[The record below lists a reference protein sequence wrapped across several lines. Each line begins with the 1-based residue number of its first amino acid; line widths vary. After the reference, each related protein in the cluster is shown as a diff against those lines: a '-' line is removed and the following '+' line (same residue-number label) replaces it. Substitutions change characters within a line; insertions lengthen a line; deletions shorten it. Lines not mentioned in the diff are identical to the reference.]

1 MTVDGTLIAA
11 TATDIAPVAGTRT
24 IQGVCLVFGAVGASS
39 AGKTRFMAGSLRL
52 PTDLSRVKLLLDHDA
67 TDPLG
72 YLSSATIDAES
83 MTGEFTVAA
92 GDRGDMALAQAT
104 DKRRDGLSVGCQ
116 IEDWSMEGDVV
127 VIKAATLTEVSLV
140 SIPAFA
146 DARITQVRAHQK
158 GRIVTSE
165 DLTVEQ
171 PEQQPEQPQQP
182 APEQPEQPE
191 QPKPEQQPAPAAL
204 PVWHYLR
211 LHSPPGGVNAQA
223 TLTDLLQQLGLQ
235 DKLTRPLAQLS
246 GGEWQR
252 VRLAA
257 VVLQI
262 HPAINPRGALL
273 ILDEPL
279 TALDIA
285 QQREVDKLLL
295 QLSEAGIAIVASG
308 HDLNHSLRHADR
320 VWLMHQGR
328 VVSQGRAREVLTAE
342 RLEPLYQAEFVQ
354 LETPQGPLLYLP

>member
-1 MTVDGTLIAA
+1 MLLQCHGLRVPGRL
-11 TATDIAPVAGTRT
+11 
-24 IQGVCLVFGAVGASS
+24 S
-39 AGKTRFMAGSLRL
+39 AGELTLCRGERVHVVGPNGAGKSTLL
-52 PTDLSRVKLLLDHDA
+52 TALAGLLDA
-67 TDPLG
+67 EGQLTLAGQPLRSWSG
-72 YLSSATIDAES
+72 A
-83 MTGEFTVAA
+83 
-92 GDRGDMALAQAT
+92 ALAQ
-104 DKRRDGLSVGCQ
+104 Q
-116 IEDWSMEGDVV
+116 
-127 VIKAATLTEVSLV
+127 
-140 SIPAFA
+140 
-146 DARITQVRAHQK
+146 RAW
-158 GRIVTSE
+158 
-165 DLTVEQ
+165 L
-171 PEQQPEQPQQP
+171 PQ
-182 APEQPEQPE
+182 
-191 QPKPEQQPAPAAL
+191 QQPAPAAL

-211 LHSPPGGVNAQA
+211 LHSPPGGDNAQA
-223 TLTDLLQQLGLQ
+223 TLTDLQQQLGLQ

-285 QQREVDKLLL
+285 QQRAVDKLLL
-295 QLSEAGIAIVASG
+295 QLSEAGIAIIASG

-342 RLEPLYQAEFVQ
+342 RLAPLYQAEFVQ